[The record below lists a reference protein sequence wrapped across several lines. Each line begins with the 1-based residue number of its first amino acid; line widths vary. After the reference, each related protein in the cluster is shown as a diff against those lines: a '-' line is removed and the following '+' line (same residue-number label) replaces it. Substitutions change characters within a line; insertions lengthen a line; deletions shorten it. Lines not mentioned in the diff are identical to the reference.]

1 MKLGKKT
8 CPTSRERK
16 VRRICF
22 ILEIPSSEFGDIVSL
37 VHDEREEV
45 SGERNFDNVIRV
57 FITSIYRRE
66 KRESSYREEEG
77 ILEIGR
83 KRDKESL
90 SSDLLLEITR
100 LLRAIL
106 AMLLPPVIISRVEKL
121 CRRSLSR
128 FRFERF
134 VVKISILL
142 KRK

>member
-106 AMLLPPVIISRVEKL
+106 AMLLPPVISRVEKL